1 MSLPLNSNL
10 AACDSNG
17 RNFGNTNSKN
27 DIIILN
33 IKGND
38 ESSSG
43 NKSIEINQTEANLQ
57 RNNNKITQ
65 KSVIQR
71 PNKILYYDNIRENQ
85 YPVSDNLRNQLS
97 SKEKKLKPINNIN
110 NKIINEVNIHQNNNQ
125 QNYCNIPVNTENTL
139 TNINDINI
147 NNNAFQKEKDLKEE
161 EEKSNSKTCCN
172 EKTCKMILKVVLII
186 LILPIILLCLF
197 LIAKGGGGVSIFSS
211 DSGSSKKRKK

>member
-97 SKEKKLKPINNIN
+97 SKDKKLKPINNIN
-110 NKIINEVNIHQNNNQ
+110 NKIINEVNFHQNNNP
-125 QNYCNIPVNTENTL
+125 QNYNIIQINTENTL
-139 TNINDINI
+139 TNFNDINP
-147 NNNAFQKEKDLKEE
+147 NNNIFQNEIHLKEE
-161 EEKSNSKTCCN
+161 KEKSKTCFQKACR
-172 EKTCKMILKVVLII
+172 IIGIIALVI
-186 LILPIILLCLF
+186 LILPVFLLCIF
-197 LIAKGGGGVSIFSS
+197 FIGQSGGGFFTSFS
-211 DSGSSKKRKK
+211 DCDKKSRK